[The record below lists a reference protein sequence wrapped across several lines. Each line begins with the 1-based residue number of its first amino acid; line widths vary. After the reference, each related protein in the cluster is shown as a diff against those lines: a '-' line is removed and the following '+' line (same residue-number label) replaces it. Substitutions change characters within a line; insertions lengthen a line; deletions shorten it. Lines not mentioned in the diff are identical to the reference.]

1 MAVVTSIRVRISV
14 SGVRSSWDALATNR
28 RWLAN
33 AASSRAS
40 IASKVSA
47 SSFSSSGGPA
57 RASRWPRFSWQAAC
71 AAVVTAVSGRRT
83 RRLTA
88 QPSPAASKVPR
99 PSPASENARK
109 PLRFEVSVEPKICGL
124 LPGSMV
130 SPCAPEGITRTRPI
144 WV

>member
-14 SGVRSSWDALATNR
+14 SGVRSSWEALATNR

-47 SSFSSSGGPA
+47 SSLSSSGGPA
-57 RASRWPRFSWQAAC
+57 SASRWPRFSWEAAC
-71 AAVVTAVSGRRT
+71 AAVVTAVSGRST

-99 PSPASENARK
+99 PSPASVNSRKARRR
-109 PLRFEVSVEPKICGL
+109 LAAIMLMICGL
-124 LPGSMV
+124 FAS
-130 SPCAPEGITRTRPI
+130 
-144 WV
+144 